1 MLEGFFLPI
10 FVFFNMCRAY
20 FFHVYVL
27 FSSGGPIAQSLSVL
41 PREVWERAGEFLS
54 VTSQLRVESQAGG
67 PPLSYSS
74 LPSSSPKFSSNPVS
88 HFWDPASKRYRSES
102 QPSNR
107 ENESRIPKNL
117 TAEVSHFRARM
128 TKLTVHVI
136 AEEVVGK
143 NAIARRRCSILQTK
157 NHFVDALTLFKSLIT
172 ELIIFPSRSNLKI
185 FIQIRQIR
193 LPLYSN
199 TYNSYFKV
207 NLQERKSVRGSE
219 SRGQEKQPQY
229 IGVVGVWT
237 RSLQ

>member
-27 FSSGGPIAQSLSVL
+27 FSSGGPTAQSLSVL

-54 VTSQLRVESQAGG
+54 VTSQLMVESQAGG
-67 PPLSYSS
+67 PPLSYNS
-74 LPSSSPKFSSNPVS
+74 LPSSSPKFSRNPIS
-88 HFWDPASKRYRSES
+88 HFWDPASKTYRSES

-136 AEEVVGK
+136 ADEVVGK
-143 NAIARRRCSILQTK
+143 NAIARRRC
-157 NHFVDALTLFKSLIT
+157 
-172 ELIIFPSRSNLKI
+172 
-185 FIQIRQIR
+185 
-193 LPLYSN
+193 
-199 TYNSYFKV
+199 
-207 NLQERKSVRGSE
+207 
-219 SRGQEKQPQY
+219 
-229 IGVVGVWT
+229 
-237 RSLQ
+237 